1 MILQKKWEIAI
12 QITITFQ
19 ELIFFTSNIRIDYK
33 YMFLKNCLKI
43 HLCTY
48 TYGLGFIFWMFV
60 VTENGLSDEII
71 YFVIYTI
78 LCSYC
83 YLLCNLS
90 SYVNISRYVK
100 MNKNILVIELCYSE
114 WIIFLLKKSN
124 LNMVVKVSQCMTRII
139 KYMYLKLCTNNMTM
153 EF

>member
-1 MILQKKWEIAI
+1 MF
-12 QITITFQ
+12 TIFQLTDSIYDFTTKMRNSHSNYNYFQ
-19 ELIFFTSNIRIDYK
+19 ELKFFTSNIHFDYQC
-33 YMFLKNCLKI
+33 MFLKNCLKI

-48 TYGLGFIFWMFV
+48 KYGLGFIFWMFV
-60 VTENGLSDEII
+60 VTENGLSYEII

-83 YLLCNLS
+83 YLLWNLS

-114 WIIFLLKKSN
+114 WIISLLKNFN
-124 LNMVVKVSQCMTRII
+124 LNIW
-139 KYMYLKLCTNNMTM
+139 
-153 EF
+153 